1 MSNMERNIKI
11 TPLVGVT
18 VFKDK
23 KVTDDQ
29 INLVEISY
37 PGNPGKVFRGLS
49 AESDLKGARQT
60 DLSVRV
66 QFSAVTLAKSYVVV
80 NVGDLMVQIPL
91 KTLITEEILEDK
103 GIEITRP
110 RGKVS
115 WININNHAVFE
126 LLFKSVKAPKVFH
139 EGSVTRSY
147 NPIPIVVPYKHEE
160 PLIDPDKV
168 EKVQE
173 EDDLIPEIKFNSDK
187 VDEEFPEW
195 DNEDQNAIFLE
206 GLELID
212 PYLNFSGDPT
222 VVEDDAEED

>member
-29 INLVEISY
+29 IKLVEISY

-60 DLSVRV
+60 DLSVKV
-66 QFSAVTLAKSYVVV
+66 QFTAVTLAKSYVVV

-91 KTLITEEILEDK
+91 KTLITEEILEDE
-103 GIEITRP
+103 GIKITRP
-110 RGKVS
+110 KGKVS
-115 WININNHAVFE
+115 WIDINDTAAYRF
-126 LLFKSVKAPKVFH
+126 LCKSLTRSPKVFYKS
-139 EGSVTRSY
+139 SVARSY

-173 EDDLIPEIKFNSDK
+173 EDDLIPEIEFNSYE
-187 VDEEFPEW
+187 VDEEVLGW
-195 DNEDQNAIFLE
+195 DDEDQDVILE
-206 GLELID
+206 EMLLKD
-212 PYLNFSGDPT
+212 PYQLGFDGEDT
-222 VVEDDAEED
+222 VVED